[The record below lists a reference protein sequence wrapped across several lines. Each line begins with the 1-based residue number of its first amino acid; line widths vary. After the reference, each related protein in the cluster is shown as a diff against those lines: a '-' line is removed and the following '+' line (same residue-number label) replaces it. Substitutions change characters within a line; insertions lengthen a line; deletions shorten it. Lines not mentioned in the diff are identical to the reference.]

1 MKNITKMKK
10 NYFPI
15 LSFFLYIYNLYN
27 NTFPNLRFLQN
38 SDDEEAKKKSEIQK
52 RQLKELFIYISVL
65 AGLII
70 LILALYFL
78 YKKYLER
85 QAREELL
92 RESRNLF
99 NFHNSISAVSQE
111 ERQVYSFN
119 VKVDNKYI
127 GSEIES
133 NNPQN
138 NSFDFNHEER
148 LEKIRRKYGNKML
161 IQILFKDQIEK
172 VIYSKNMGEE
182 YDDNCTICVNNFID
196 NMEIYRTPCEHI
208 FHKDCLNK
216 YLKKIHKKNKLTC
229 PNCNQNLL
237 VDKKFL
243 KLRKENERLKI
254 KINKKKDNLINNIN
268 NMDNIETDKK
278 EILDIYNIATNS
290 KNDKNDI
297 KTNLNINKDRN
308 EIFIVKKRK
317 KPFLNQDEKH
327 AATTD
332 DKNRFFNIYNPNE
345 NLSKKNK
352 NKEKEK
358 DDNEDV
364 LYIYDSEDN
373 SEENKKENFKSL
385 NEDNIDNK
393 KNDIAV
399 LNININK
406 NKDKKRKS
414 FKSQIK
420 FAEMDND
427 NIYRNT
433 HSKDIN
439 SNRGLM
445 ECKTTFNQIIDMSKK

>member
-15 LSFFLYIYNLYN
+15 LSFFLYIYNIYN
-27 NTFPNLRFLQN
+27 NISPNLRFLQN

-70 LILALYFL
+70 LILVLYFL

-92 RESRNLF
+92 RESQNLF

-182 YDDNCTICVNNFID
+182 YGDNCTICVNNFID

-243 KLRKENERLKI
+243 KLRNENERLKI

-332 DKNRFFNIYNPNE
+332 NKNRYFNIYNPNE

-358 DDNEDV
+358 EDNEDV